1 MSAQALILVSAG
13 ALAAAFLK
21 IAFDGW
27 RQQRQARADLA
38 WFFDGGSFDV
48 PPSVRGRP

>member
-1 MSAQALILVSAG
+1 MNAQTLILLSAG

-21 IAFDGW
+21 IAFEGW
-27 RQQRQARADLA
+27 RQQRKARADLA

-48 PPSVRGRP
+48 PPIMRGRS